1 MYELKD
7 EDYKEHVKKGWS
19 FAKETAETLTDDE
32 HLRSELAV
40 KIFDKLV
47 SPLYYFLQGS
57 VSGEPTAQPPT
68 ERQIE
73 FARKLEIQE
82 PEKFSR
88 EELSKKIDERLK
100 SKRKNEETA

>member
-1 MYELKD
+1 MKNEEEKYE
-7 EDYKEHVKKGWS
+7 EHVKKGWI
-19 FAKETAETLTDDE
+19 FAKKTAENLTDDE
-32 HLRSELAV
+32 RLRSELAV

-47 SPLYYFLQGS
+47 SPLHYFLQGNG
-57 VSGEPTAQPPT
+57 SGEPTAQPPT

-73 FARKLEIQE
+73 FAKKLEIQD

-100 SKRKNEETA
+100 SKRKNEEAA

>member
-1 MYELKD
+1 MTMNDEEEKYE
-7 EDYKEHVKKGWS
+7 EHVKKGWS
-19 FAKETAETLTDDE
+19 FAKKTAETLTDDE

-47 SPLYYFLQGS
+47 SPLHYFLQGNR
-57 VSGEPTAQPPT
+57 SGEPSIQPPT

-73 FARKLEIQE
+73 FARNLEIKN

-88 EELSKKIDERLK
+88 EELSKKIDEALK
-100 SKRKNEETA
+100 LKKKEEAV